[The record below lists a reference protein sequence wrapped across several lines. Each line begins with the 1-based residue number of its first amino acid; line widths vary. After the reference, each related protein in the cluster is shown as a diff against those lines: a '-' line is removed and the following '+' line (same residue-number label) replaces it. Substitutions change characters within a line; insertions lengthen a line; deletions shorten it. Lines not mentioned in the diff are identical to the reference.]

1 MQAGWRIGSIFG
13 IPLLVDP
20 SWFLILILY
29 STVNGSDFYDR
40 YDWGVP
46 LAAIAGL
53 SMALLLF
60 GSVLLH
66 ELGHSLVA
74 RSQGIQ
80 VNSITLFMFGGV
92 ASIDRESKTPGQAF
106 WVAAAG
112 PAVSFILF
120 LMLGILA
127 AALSTTGNL
136 TTGNPIAVLAQTLSR
151 INLVLAIFNLIPG
164 LPLDGGQ
171 ILKAL
176 VWKVTGN
183 RFKGIHWAA
192 QAGQVLGWLA
202 VAFGLYITLSGG
214 GGGLWIAL
222 LGWFCARNANAY
234 DRLSV
239 MQEAL
244 IEVTAG
250 EAMVREF
257 RTVNGELTLRQFVEN
272 YLLESDRPPYFAAA
286 HGRYQ
291 GLVNPEALQ
300 TIERSRWDVLTVAE
314 VAQPLAAVP
323 TVRET
328 TPLATVV
335 AELERLRLG
344 RLTVL
349 SPADAVAG
357 TVDRGDAVRAIAQK
371 LGVRFSEADIRRIKT
386 EGTYPAGLNLAA
398 IAQTLDRSDLASP

>member
-1 MQAGWRIGSIFG
+1 MQSGWRVGSIFG

-29 STVNGSDFYDR
+29 STVNGSDFYAQ
-40 YDWGVP
+40 YSWGVL

-60 GSVLLH
+60 GSVLVH
-66 ELGHSLVA
+66 ELGHSLTA
-74 RSQGIQ
+74 RAQGIQ

-106 WVAAAG
+106 LVAAAG

-120 LMLGILA
+120 ILLGILA
-127 AALSTTGNL
+127 VALPQ
-136 TTGNPIAVLAQTLSR
+136 GNPVAVLAQSLSR
-151 INLVLAIFNLIPG
+151 INLVLALFNLIPG

-171 ILKAL
+171 ILKSL

-192 QAGQVLGWLA
+192 RSGQILGWLA
-202 VAFGLYITLSGG
+202 VAFGLFVTFQGG

-244 IEVTAG
+244 LEVTAG

-257 RTVNGELTLRQFVEN
+257 RTVDGELTLRQFVEN
-272 YLLESDRPPYFAAA
+272 YLLTPERPTYFAAA

-291 GLVNPEALQ
+291 GLVRPDALQ
-300 TIERSRWDVLTVAE
+300 MIERSLWDSMTVGEFAE
-314 VAQPLAAVP
+314 PLSRVP
-323 TVRET
+323 AVRET
-328 TPLATVV
+328 TTLAAVV
-335 AELERLRLG
+335 SLLEEKKLE

-357 TVDRGDAVRAIAQK
+357 TIDRGDAVRAIAER
-371 LGVRFSEADIRRIKT
+371 LGLRCSEAEIRRIKA
-386 EGTYPAGLNLAA
+386 EGTYPPGLDLSA
-398 IAQTLDRSDLASP
+398 IVQTLDRTGAAKPTAS

>member
-40 YDWGVP
+40 YAWGVP

-53 SMALLLF
+53 LMALLLF

-106 WVAAAG
+106 WVAVAG
-112 PAVSFILF
+112 PAVSFMLF
-120 LMLGILA
+120 LLLGLLA
-127 AALSTTGNL
+127 AALSGTDS
-136 TTGNPIAVLAQTLSR
+136 PVAVLANTLSR

-239 MQEAL
+239 LQEAL
-244 IEVTAG
+244 LEVTAG
-250 EAMVREF
+250 DAMVREF

-291 GLVNPEALQ
+291 GLVRPEALQ
-300 TIERSRWDVLTVAE
+300 TIERSRWDFQTVGDLAE
-314 VAQPLAAVP
+314 PLDTVP

-335 AELERLRLG
+335 SDLERLRLG

-371 LGVRFSEADIRRIKT
+371 LGFRFSEADIRRIKT
-386 EGTYPAGLNLAA
+386 EGTYPPGLNLAA
-398 IAQTLDRSDLASP
+398 IAQTLDSAELGASRSS